1 MAALTRRRRKR
12 GLRPDRRTW
21 TLAALAGGA
30 VATFISAE
38 VGRVWRRG
46 SAPLPAEADSVVEAA
61 ATATRETMGIAIE
74 GFRASPKR
82 DRTLLNLLLSFAGIV
97 CFVRTTTGVIHWR
110 GEFGPFR
117 SVRAGGRHVHHFVP
131 GITLAFVSGGISIL
145 SKNEDLDQ
153 WLAIPFGLGV
163 GLTLDESALLLEL
176 EDVYWSEEGIVS
188 VQISLAA
195 AAMLASMGLAA
206 RVLRRGEG
214 KVLDGA
220 GGVGGAAMPQRAA
233 SARPS
238 PSR

>member
-1 MAALTRRRRKR
+1 MMRRRRR
-12 GLRPDRRTW
+12 RAGLRADRKTL
-21 TLAALAGGA
+21 TLAVLAGGA
-30 VATFISAE
+30 VMSFIGAE

-74 GFRASPKR
+74 GFRATPKR
-82 DRTLLNLLLSFAGIV
+82 DRTLLNLLLSFAGMIL
-97 CFVRTTTGVIHWR
+97 FVRSTTGVIRWR

-117 SVRAGGRHVHHFVP
+117 SVRAGGRHLHHYVP
-131 GITLAFVSGGISIL
+131 GITLAFVAGGISIL
-145 SKNEDLDQ
+145 SKNERLDQ

-188 VQISLAA
+188 IQISLAA
-195 AAMLASMGLAA
+195 AALLASMGLAA

-214 KVLDGA
+214 RVLE
-220 GGVGGAAMPQRAA
+220 GGGSGGATPQRGA

>member
-1 MAALTRRRRKR
+1 VATVIQRRRRR
-12 GLRPDRRTW
+12 RVGLRADRTTW

-30 VATFISAE
+30 VVSFIGAE

-74 GFRASPKR
+74 GFRATPKR
-82 DRTLLNLLLSFAGIV
+82 DRTLLNLLLSFAGMIL
-97 CFVRTTTGVIHWR
+97 FVRSTTGVIRWR

-131 GITLAFVSGGISIL
+131 GITLAFVAGGISIL
-145 SKNEDLDQ
+145 SKNEKLDQ

-188 VQISLAA
+188 VQISLGAA
-195 AAMLASMGLAA
+195 ALLASMGLAA

-214 KVLDGA
+214 RVLDGA
-220 GGVGGAAMPQRAA
+220 SGGATPQRDAL
-233 SARPS
+233 ARPT